1 MTELNGEIPSD
12 QWHSRLHSNPL
23 WVKQGDEMTDQPVR
37 DDMTLEKQEKYSVNF
52 LKKGLLNLISYI
64 RSQN

>member
-1 MTELNGEIPSD
+1 
-12 QWHSRLHSNPL
+12 
-23 WVKQGDEMTDQPVR
+23 MTDQPVR